1 VCKGGATAK
10 NWCGHTLLQG
20 ELVDTK
26 GLATALHGAR
36 ATLRAAATDRDQ
48 QRVIAPILVAIAAA
62 EADLAGHFT
71 GRPDAAQGDD
81 VMRRVAELENTV
93 RAHEEFLSTLGH
105 ELRNPLSPLCMQAEY
120 LRDAAHNSE
129 SGSVAVDWLVPQL
142 DRFGWRLR
150 KFIDLLNRIMD
161 VSRLSAGQVTL
172 ELEPVDLAYVSR
184 DVCTAWDRELSAAK
198 CELSLHA
205 DAAVMGTWDRM
216 RIEQIVSNL
225 LSNAIRYGAGKPIHV
240 SVRATASHAHFSV
253 RDQGIGIA
261 EQDRDRIFQRF
272 ERVSSQRHAGGF
284 GIGLWIVL
292 QSCVA
297 MGGSIDVRS
306 QLGVGSE
313 FIVTLPLA
321 PNTASGSEWT
331 DVHSEGEQ
339 N

>member
-1 VCKGGATAK
+1 M
-10 NWCGHTLLQG
+10 
-20 ELVDTK
+20 DTK

-36 ATLRAAATDRDQ
+36 ATLRAVATDHDQ

-62 EADLAGHFT
+62 EADLGGHST
-71 GRPDAAQGDD
+71 GRPEAAQGED
-81 VMRRVAELENTV
+81 VMRRVAELESAV

-120 LRDAAHNSE
+120 LRDAARNAE
-129 SGSVAVDWLVPQL
+129 NGSVSVAWLVPQL

-161 VSRLSAGQVTL
+161 VSRLSAGHVAL
-172 ELEPVDLAYVSR
+172 ELEPVDLADVSK
-184 DVCTAWDRELSAAK
+184 DVCTAWERELSAAR
-198 CELSLHA
+198 CELSLQA
-205 DAAVMGTWDRM
+205 DAAVIGTWDRM

-240 SVRATASHAHFSV
+240 SVRSVASHAHFSV

-261 EQDRDRIFQRF
+261 EQDRGRIFQRF

-284 GIGLWIVL
+284 GIGLWIVQ
-292 QSCVA
+292 QSCLA
-297 MGGSIDVRS
+297 MGGSIDVCS

-313 FIVTLPLA
+313 FIVTLPLVQGE
-321 PNTASGSEWT
+321 ASGREWT
-331 DVHSEGEQ
+331 DNAQPEGEK